1 MIDFEEIG
9 SLLYRVET
17 LQEDSDYDNV
27 KLVMCQFNFLELKK
41 QISIK

>member
-17 LQEDSDYDNV
+17 LQEDSDDDNV
-27 KLVMCQFNFLELKK
+27 KLVMYQFDFYNLKNK
-41 QISIK
+41 FR